1 MPDFYYFKPPLIP
14 IIKTV
19 FFQKLPQKNLLDQ
32 PRYVDRLVE
41 TTKENKY
48 MDIAA
53 IKKRAQSLLEP
64 IWVKIESDFK
74 PFHREVPV
82 AYNPISAFTY
92 LVEMG
97 KYPPPEIMVD
107 LMEGFM
113 DYFESNGDKSLD
125 EALLGIKHTKYES
138 LSYKQD
144 YSLRFLEFELFT
156 RSNKFSSLEK
166 AAESYLATKLKE
178 QEQEQEKVSE
188 SCLET
193 KVDEINQENFLR
205 YYYLWKRKREE
216 QKQD

>member
-1 MPDFYYFKPPLIP
+1 
-14 IIKTV
+14 
-19 FFQKLPQKNLLDQ
+19 
-32 PRYVDRLVE
+32 
-41 TTKENKY
+41 

-64 IWVKIESDFK
+64 IWVKIEPDFQ

-144 YSLRFLEFELFT
+144 YSLRFLEFEWFI

-166 AAESYLATKLKE
+166 AAESYIANKLKE
-178 QEQEQEKVSE
+178 KEKEKEKEQEQEKVSE
-188 SCLET
+188 SCPET
-193 KVDEINQENFLR
+193 KVEEINQENFLR
-205 YYYLWKRKREE
+205 YYYLWNRKREE